1 MTRVGRPPTARVSR
15 MTTPTLRAYIDSK
28 RVTTAD
34 WNVTG
39 MGAGAND
46 WRGKFKVPKEEYDVF
61 LDIVHEHVF
70 TKGKACSLLEKHKA
84 QSPILIDGDFRYT
97 AGGPLTRRYTQ
108 DQIREFVA
116 AYADAFAHFFEPLAD
131 GKPLQFFVSLKPSP
145 EVDKEHDCH
154 KDGFHIVCPTITT
167 SPDVQY
173 ALRGYI
179 LQTGVVERI
188 FGSTGMT
195 NGPQD
200 CFDIAVIQRNNWFL
214 YGACKPDK
222 AWYKLDTI
230 YSATIPCDGDS
241 PCTLTEEPLD
251 AWTPQALI
259 KAQSLQRGHDEITP
273 LTLRTED
280 SAIEVEWTQL
290 LQRWGKGA
298 SWVNKTK
305 SPKFAAKG
313 GAGGPADPPDF
324 NLDDAAAAAAAATD
338 MVQVSGMSVRNSLS
352 AEDIKLAYRLVEECL
367 DPVKRAKDYHDWVQT
382 GLLLHNI
389 ANTDESLKVWAT
401 FSRRVPGAST
411 TPDAVYKDKWALL
424 PAESAAI
431 KRGRKPLMM
440 GTLLLWARL
449 DSETTFRT
457 IIKEVNI
464 ENAGHNVSGT
474 HDSIADLVVSM
485 YRWEFRCTPPKK
497 GSTAT
502 AFEWY
507 QYEDHAW
514 RSLMTWT
521 ALRTRLGNEVR
532 NIYIKLE
539 SDIALK
545 ESNTTDQTIKEQ
557 LQAKKKNVLKIQS
570 ALHTTGFKECVMKEL
585 TDKFNDEEF
594 LKNMNQ
600 DQTLVGFSNGV
611 LELRSIGADGKPHIS
626 FRPGRPDDNISFQ
639 MGRGAVG
646 LDSIPYIAYDPAKPT
661 PEHLEI
667 LDFFTKIYPDPVL
680 REYCLTLYSACL
692 EGANHEQKFYIM
704 SGAGGNGKSK
714 IIDLMAKTF
723 GEYQDSLSATAL
735 TRKRADAGN
744 ANPEFIDLKN
754 KRFVG
759 MVEPE
764 EGEKINTSLMK
775 QLSGQDMLKVRGLYK
790 SQEGFIFTAR
800 IFMSA
805 NTLPGVSSMDNGTWR
820 RIMVIPHVA
829 TFVEEGKPLNPAA
842 HIHPRDPL
850 LDVKINRW
858 RPYFASLLAWYFENH
873 YLRHG
878 LIPPPQVT
886 AASTQYKEEND
897 SFAAFCQESLVKEA
911 GSEVKDSD
919 VYSCYKNWCKYSSGK
934 NPLQK
939 TVVKAKMI
947 ELYGKPVD
955 ARGTTFAGLRLAIEG
970 EDVSGNA
977 L

>member
-1 MTRVGRPPTARVSR
+1 
-15 MTTPTLRAYIDSK
+15 MTTPTLRAYIDTK
-28 RVTTAD
+28 RVETAD

-39 MGAGAND
+39 MGTSWATGG
-46 WRGKFKVPKEEYDVF
+46 WVGKFKIPAEEYDVF
-61 LDIVHEHVF
+61 LDLVHEHVF
-70 TKGKACSLLEKHKA
+70 VKGKACSLLEKHKA
-84 QSPILIDGDFRYT
+84 QSPILVDLDFRY
-97 AGGPLTRRYTQ
+97 ASGGPLRRRFTD
-108 DQIREFVA
+108 DQIRQFVA
-116 AYADAFAHFFEPLAD
+116 AYADAINHFFEPLPDA
-131 GKPLQFFVSLKPSP
+131 KPLQFFVSLKPAP
-145 EVDKEHDCH
+145 EADKVKDNH
-154 KDGFHIVCPTITT
+154 KDGVHIVCPSITT
-167 SPDVQY
+167 GPEVQY
-173 ALRGYI
+173 ALRGYL
-179 LQTGVVERI
+179 LQTGAIEHI
-188 FGSTGMT
+188 FGSTGMI
-195 NGPQD
+195 NDPQD
-200 CFDIAVIQRNNWFL
+200 CLDIAVIQRNNWFL

-222 AWYKLDTI
+222 AYYTSNAV
-230 YSATIPCDGDS
+230 YSAYMSAGETI
-241 PCTLTEEPLD
+241 TAENLVTEDRD
-251 AWTPQALI
+251 AWSSSDLI
-259 KAQSLQRGHDEITP
+259 KLLSLRRGHDKSTP
-273 LTLRTED
+273 LVLHTED
-280 SAIEVEWTQL
+280 AAIEGEWTQL
-290 LQRWGKGA
+290 LQRWGTGNK
-298 SWVNKTK
+298 WMKTK
-305 SPKFAAKG
+305 SPKFGSVAAKG
-313 GAGGPADPPDF
+313 GAGGPGGSEEPSEF
-324 NLDDAAAAAAAATD
+324 TLDSAVATAAAAA
-338 MVQVSGMSVRNSLS
+338 MVQVSGLSVRNSYG
-352 AEDIKLAYRLVEECL
+352 AEEIALAFRLVRSCL
-367 DPVKRAKDYHDWVQT
+367 DPIKRAKGYHDWVQT

-389 ANTDESLKVWAT
+389 ANTEESLKVWSE
-401 FSRRVPGAST
+401 FSRRVPGAAG
-411 TPDAVYKDKWALL
+411 TPDAVYKDKWLLL
-424 PAESAAI
+424 PAESSAI

-449 DSETTFRT
+449 DSPATYKT
-457 IIKEVNI
+457 IMDEA
-464 ENAGHNVSGT
+464 NAEMALLNSSGT
-474 HDSIADLVVSM
+474 HDSIADLVLRM
-485 YRWEFRCTPPKK
+485 YRHEFRCTPPKK

-532 NIYIKLE
+532 NVYLAADVKILE
-539 SDIALK
+539 REMAA
-545 ESNTTDQTIKEQ
+545 TDQTERERLQAQLKNIRKIESQ
-557 LQAKKKNVLKIQS
+557 LQ
-570 ALHTTGFKECVMKEL
+570 TTGFKECVMKEA
-585 TDKFNDEEF
+585 TDKFYDEEF
-594 LKNMNQ
+594 LKYMNQ
-600 DQTLVGFSNGV
+600 DPTHVGFSNGV
-611 LELRSIGADGKPHIS
+611 LELRAIGTDGKPHIS
-626 FRPGRPDDNISFQ
+626 FRPGRPDDCISFQ

-646 LDSIPYIAYDPAKPT
+646 LDSIPYIPYDPAKPA
-661 PEHLEI
+661 PEHLEL

-704 SGAGGNGKSK
+704 SGAGGNGKTK
-714 IIDLMAKTF
+714 IIDLMGRTF

-790 SQEGFIFTAR
+790 SQEGFVFTAR

-829 TFVEEGKPLNPAA
+829 TFVEEGKPTNPAA

-858 RPYFASLLAWYFENH
+858 RPYFASLLAWYYENH
-873 YLRHG
+873 YLKHG
-878 LIPPPQVT
+878 LAPPPQVT

-911 GSEVKDSD
+911 GAEVKEND
-919 VYSCYKNWCKYSSGK
+919 VYACYKNWCKYSSGK

-939 TVVKAKMI
+939 SVVKAKMI

-955 ARGTTFAGLRLAIEG
+955 ARGSIFAGLRLVQEG
-970 EDVSGNA
+970 EDVSGNVM
-977 L
+977 